1 MSDYIKRD
9 EYNKDMSALHQVA
22 EDVSYIKGKLDAKN
36 DSWTVVGVIGA
47 IILGIGSWFK

>member
-22 EDVSYIKGKLDAKN
+22 EDVSYIKGKLDEKKQ
-36 DSWTVVGVIGA
+36 SWTVVGIVGA
-47 IILGIGSWFK
+47 IALGICSWFK